1 MKYHSITMTIIL
13 CLTAIACRA
22 QDKPLF
28 QGEVTWKTMI
38 MGNMA
43 TDYKGKHIIKVVYK
57 NGSKHEYDTRLGK
70 HVVMLPAED
79 RFIVYYDELK
89 AGAEYPLNKYY
100 SIGHM
105 NSAYGISQEGE
116 FYKTDKTTQ
125 ICGYDCVIY
134 EGTKSINQDYK
145 AAKLQKAST
154 VIYHYA
160 VCEKFDVDSIWQK
173 KNPDMPSSGL
183 LLKMVLD
190 QKQNVKNAL
199 IKGKGNYYHSEVVTE
214 VVEREVDD
222 AELCVPN
229 DIEIQKFRTFPSASP
244 RLAELYT
251 QNKAALK
258 KKGLF
263 PTQLPDND
271 TFDTDSEWDDE

>member
-1 MKYHSITMTIIL
+1 
-13 CLTAIACRA
+13 
-22 QDKPLF
+22 
-28 QGEVTWKTMI
+28 
-38 MGNMA
+38 
-43 TDYKGKHIIKVVYK
+43 
-57 NGSKHEYDTRLGK
+57 
-70 HVVMLPAED
+70 
-79 RFIVYYDELK
+79 
-89 AGAEYPLNKYY
+89 
-100 SIGHM
+100 
-105 NSAYGISQEGE
+105 
-116 FYKTDKTTQ
+116 
-125 ICGYDCVIY
+125 
-134 EGTKSINQDYK
+134 
-145 AAKLQKAST
+145 
-154 VIYHYA
+154 
-160 VCEKFDVDSIWQK
+160 
-173 KNPDMPSSGL
+173 MPSSGL

-190 QKQNVKNAL
+190 QKQDVKYELA
-199 IKGKGNYYHSEVVTE
+199 KGKGNYYHSEVVTE